1 MAQELLTIPEH
12 MSSPPI
18 FYEIRVAR
26 SSVFCVVFCGSLFFL
41 LSLVVRLSVLV
52 LSLVV
57 RLSVLVL
64 SLVVRL
70 SVLVGFYT
78 ILSKTKKDHQKQM
91 YSCMVSGSVPRPHV
105 LPLILIRN
113 KIKRKVACYY
123 DLTLCPQTKQCLN
136 YRMAIYNPNLF
147 PIEYL

>member
-41 LSLVVRLSVLV
+41 LSLVARLSVLV
-52 LSLVV
+52 LSLVAI
-57 RLSVLVL
+57 LSVLVL
-64 SLVVRL
+64 SLVARL

-78 ILSKTKKDHQKQM
+78 ILSKTKKDHQ
-91 YSCMVSGSVPRPHV
+91 
-105 LPLILIRN
+105 
-113 KIKRKVACYY
+113 IKCTAAW
-123 DLTLCPQTKQCLN
+123 
-136 YRMAIYNPNLF
+136 YRGQFLGFTFSRLF
-147 PIEYL
+147 LYETR